1 MLFFRRFT
9 IFAVTGKNRVNDM
22 QQYKNLFIDLDDT
35 LYDFSVA
42 SREAFIETYNLLHY
56 ERFFESFEHYISIY
70 EPYNLELWHI
80 YGEGKITKDE
90 LNKRRYSYPLE
101 VVGVHDQELAD
112 TFCREALG
120 RIPTKNKLIE
130 GAIDLLEYLRPKY
143 NMYILSNGFKEL
155 QSHKMRTAGIDKYF
169 DALILSED
177 IGVNKP
183 NRKLFEYA
191 LQKTNS
197 SIKDSIMIGDMFETD
212 IVGAA
217 NIGMEQIYFNPKRKA
232 DNSFAPTYMVTEL
245 LQIKDIL

>member
-1 MLFFRRFT
+1 
-9 IFAVTGKNRVNDM
+9 M
-22 QQYKNLFIDLDDT
+22 QRYKNLFIDLDDT
-35 LYDFSVA
+35 IYDFSAA
-42 SREAFIETYNLLHY
+42 SREAFMETYELLHY
-56 ERFFESFEHYISIY
+56 DRFFDSFNHYYSIY

-80 YGEGKITKDE
+80 YGEGKITKEE

-101 VVGVHDQELAD
+101 VVGIKDQELAD

-120 RIPTKNKLIE
+120 RIPTKNRLID
-130 GAIDLLEYLRPKY
+130 GAIELLEYLRPKY

-183 NRKLFEYA
+183 NRELYEYA
-191 LQKTNS
+191 LEKTGS
-197 SIKDSIMIGDMFETD
+197 KLEESIMIGDMFETD

-217 NIGMEQIYFNPKRKA
+217 NIGMKQIYFNAKKKE
-232 DNSFAPTYMVTEL
+232 SHTFAPTYMVTEL

>member
-1 MLFFRRFT
+1 
-9 IFAVTGKNRVNDM
+9 M
-22 QQYKNLFIDLDDT
+22 QRYKNLFIDLDDT
-35 LYDFSVA
+35 IYDFSAA
-42 SREAFIETYNLLHY
+42 SREAFMETYELLHY
-56 ERFFESFEHYISIY
+56 DRFFDSFDHYYSIY

-80 YGEGKITKDE
+80 YGKGKISKEE
-90 LNKRRYSYPLE
+90 LNRRRYSYPLE
-101 VVGVHDQELAD
+101 VVGVHDLELAD

-120 RIPTKNKLIE
+120 RIPTKDKLID
-130 GAIDLLEYLRPKY
+130 GAIELLEYLRPKY

-183 NRKLFEYA
+183 NRELYEYA
-191 LQKTNS
+191 LQKTGS
-197 SIKDSIMIGDMFETD
+197 KREESIMIGDMFETD

-217 NIGMEQIYFNPKRKA
+217 NIGMEQIYFNPKRKE
-232 DNSFAPTYMVTEL
+232 NHTFVPTYMVDEL